1 VNISSITARA
11 RAAVG
16 VALIA
21 LSGAGCYLLQSV
33 QGQLALM
40 SKREPINRVID
51 EPSTPAALRAQ
62 LETIAAIRDF
72 ASRDLGLPDNGS
84 YRSYADLGRPY
95 VVWNVVAAPEFS
107 VDAKQWCYP
116 IVGCV
121 AYRGY
126 FAERKARRF
135 ARALRGRGFDVTVGG
150 VAAYST
156 LGHFNDPVLNTMMGW
171 NDVELAA
178 IIFHE
183 LTHQLLYVP
192 NDSSFN
198 EALATTIEE
207 EGVRRWL
214 LAQGRDAD
222 LASHL
227 ERQEHYA
234 QVIELLNATRAELR
248 AVYASALGPDL
259 KREKKRAAFAAMRA
273 SFARLKAGWGGHAP
287 FETWF
292 DGDLNNAHLASVA
305 TYFACVP
312 GFERELKTAGGN
324 LTVFYARVRALAKLS
339 QAERDALL
347 CGAAD
352 AGSNGINSAAF
363 VQQGQFER
371 KADGEHDG
379 DGKQPLCEPCNEID
393 LVHDVLRIAVVPG
406 DEHIAPCEHPQ
417 QTPSLTAD

>member
-1 VNISSITARA
+1 VNISSITAA
-11 RAAVG
+11 GRAAAG

-21 LSGAGCYLLQSV
+21 LSSGGCYLLQSV

-51 EPSTPAALRAQ
+51 KPSTPPALRAQ

-72 ASRDLGLPDNGS
+72 ASRELGLPDNGS
-84 YRSYADLGRPY
+84 YRSYADVGRPY

-107 VDAKQWCYP
+107 VDAKEWCYP

-126 FAERKARRF
+126 FVERRARRS
-135 ARALRGRGFDVTVGG
+135 AEALRGRGFDVMVGG

-156 LGHFNDPVLNTMMGW
+156 LGHFSDPVLNTMMGW

-198 EALATTIEE
+198 EALATTVEE

-222 LASHL
+222 LANHL
-227 ERQEHYA
+227 VRQARHA
-234 QVIELLNATRAELR
+234 KVIELLGATRAELR
-248 AVYASALGPDL
+248 AVYASGLAPGLM
-259 KREKKRAAFAAMRA
+259 REKKRAAFAAMRA
-273 SFARLKAGWGGHAP
+273 SFASFKAAWGGHAP

-292 DGDLNNAHLASVA
+292 DGDINNAHLASVA
-305 TYFACVP
+305 TYFTCVP
-312 GFERELKTAGGN
+312 GFERELKAAGGN
-324 LTVFYARVRALAKLS
+324 LTAFYARVRELARLD
-339 QAERDALL
+339 QAKRDALL
-347 CGAAD
+347 C
-352 AGSNGINSAAF
+352 NS
-363 VQQGQFER
+363 
-371 KADGEHDG
+371 
-379 DGKQPLCEPCNEID
+379 
-393 LVHDVLRIAVVPG
+393 
-406 DEHIAPCEHPQ
+406 
-417 QTPSLTAD
+417 